1 MKNIYF
7 AFLAFLF
14 PLATSAHVGY
24 VIDEAD
30 RIAHSGPDTHFL
42 LSALTPFNIGLMVGT
57 GLIALIAFFISE
69 RSQWVKNWIVR
80 IQART
85 ATYREFLPWMLRLS
99 LGIALIG
106 AGTSSVFISPLLP
119 ASGLIS
125 LLEIT
130 FGFLILS
137 GFLTGLATVG
147 SIILYFIA
155 LSHSAYIIGNLDFLA
170 IAIAILLF
178 ASSKPGMDDIFT
190 IPFFPSLKKY
200 ANYAPVVARLG
211 IGFAMTYLAI
221 YEKFLNPEISELVV
235 QKFNMTAAIP
245 VSGAMWVLSA
255 GIIELAVGLLLII
268 GFRPRLVSAVAF
280 LVLTASFFF
289 FKEAV
294 YSHITLFGI
303 LSVVFASGGKK
314 FKTTQS

>member
-7 AFLAFLF
+7 AFLAFIVPF
-14 PLATSAHVGY
+14 GVSAHVGY

-30 RIAHSGPDTHFL
+30 RVAHSGPDIHFL

-57 GLIALIAFFISE
+57 ALLVLVAFFVSE
-69 RSQWVKNWIVR
+69 RSRWVKNWIMR

-85 ATYREFLPWMLRLS
+85 TTYRDFLPWMLRLS

-106 AGTSSVFISPLLP
+106 AGSSEVFISPLLP
-119 ASGLIS
+119 AGNLIS
-125 LLEIT
+125 LFQIAC
-130 FGFLILS
+130 GFLVLS

-155 LSHSAYIIGNLDFLA
+155 LSHSAYIIGNLDFLG

-178 ASSKPGMDDIFT
+178 ANSKPGMDDIFT

-294 YSHITLFGI
+294 YSHITLFGT